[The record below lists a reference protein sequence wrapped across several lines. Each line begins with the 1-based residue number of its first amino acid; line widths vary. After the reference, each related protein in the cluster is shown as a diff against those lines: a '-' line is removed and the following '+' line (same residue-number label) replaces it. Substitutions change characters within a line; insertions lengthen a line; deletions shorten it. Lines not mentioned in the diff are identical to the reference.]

1 MGVIKIL
8 CHRNICGG
16 TIIYFEEETKTNY
29 IMSNTNKVLGA
40 LLIGAAAGAVLGIL
54 FAPDKGTET
63 RKKWMDSANDL
74 ADDLKSKIKEGK
86 NLANQLKDSIV
97 TSTQDLYNKAK
108 DEAGRMTNSAKE
120 EANRM
125 ANNVKNSVHNS

>member
-1 MGVIKIL
+1 
-8 CHRNICGG
+8 
-16 TIIYFEEETKTNY
+16 
-29 IMSNTNKVLGA
+29 MSNTNKVLGA

-63 RKKWMDSANDL
+63 RKKWMDSATDL

-97 TSTQDLYNKAK
+97 TSTEELYNKAK
-108 DEAGRMTNSAKE
+108 DEAVRITNISKD
-120 EANRM
+120 EAVRL